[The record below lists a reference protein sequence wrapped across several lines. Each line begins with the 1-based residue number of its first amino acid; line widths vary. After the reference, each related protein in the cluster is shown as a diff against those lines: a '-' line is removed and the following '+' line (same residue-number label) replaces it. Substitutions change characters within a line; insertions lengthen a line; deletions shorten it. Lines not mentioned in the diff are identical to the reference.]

1 MGQGEGQTREVS
13 LELKAVG
20 LSLGSLASHDLE
32 SQAVWDFKSLSAILE
47 ESVCLS
53 GILGCR
59 SREYLRGI

>member
-1 MGQGEGQTREVS
+1 M
-13 LELKAVG
+13 ELKVVG
-20 LSLGSLASHDLE
+20 LSLGSLARRDLE

-47 ESVCLS
+47 ESGFLS

>member
-1 MGQGEGQTREVS
+1 MGQEQTRGVS

-20 LSLGSLASHDLE
+20 LSLDSLARHDLE
-32 SQAVWDFKSLSAILE
+32 SQVDWDFKSLSAILE
-47 ESVCLS
+47 ESGFLS